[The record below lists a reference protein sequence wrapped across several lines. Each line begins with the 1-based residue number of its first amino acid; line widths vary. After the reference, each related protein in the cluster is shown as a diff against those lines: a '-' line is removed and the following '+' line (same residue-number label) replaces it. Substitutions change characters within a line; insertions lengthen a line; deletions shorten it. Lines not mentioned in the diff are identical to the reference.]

1 MIRLDYKDT
10 DKKLEVDIYGL
21 KFKMNT
27 KEIEELDVKNI
38 NEKND
43 KLDEIIKKILGENS
57 IEELNKKRKEDG
69 YEEMDTQVKLTVVMF
84 LVETYVNSSIN
95 PINNIFDKANK
106 TYDNINKNI
115 NRMRSKNRNRYRR
128 Y

>member
-10 DKKLEVDIYGL
+10 DKKLEVEIYGL
-21 KFKMNT
+21 KFNINS
-27 KEIEELDVKNI
+27 KEIENIDTKDI

-43 KLDEIIKKILGENS
+43 KLDEMIKKVLGEEA
-57 IEELNKKRKEDG
+57 IEKINNKRKEDG

-84 LVETYVNSSIN
+84 LVETYVNSSIT
-95 PINNIFDKANK
+95 PINNMFDRANK
-106 TYDNINKNI
+106 TYDNINRNI
-115 NRMRSKNRNRYRR
+115 NRARNKNRYRR